1 MINRRL
7 KEGTREYNKIKS
19 LKVAFVVDE
28 CHRAV
33 TPQTKRDI
41 EKFFSNSIW
50 FGFTGTPI
58 FEENKYEQKVI
69 CHRLQRNYMVR
80 AFIVTL

>member
-1 MINRRL
+1 MIVTTRQKMQVMINRRL
-7 KEGTREYNKIKS
+7 KEGTKEYNKIKA

-41 EKFFSNSIW
+41 DKFFNRSHFLDS
-50 FGFTGTPI
+50 FFARTVL
-58 FEENKYEQKVI
+58 VI
-69 CHRLQRNYMVR
+69 S
-80 AFIVTL
+80 

>member
-33 TPQTKRDI
+33 TPQTKEI
-41 EKFFSNSIW
+41 
-50 FGFTGTPI
+50 
-58 FEENKYEQKVI
+58 
-69 CHRLQRNYMVR
+69 
-80 AFIVTL
+80 

>member
-41 EKFFSNSIW
+41 EKFL
-50 FGFTGTPI
+50 
-58 FEENKYEQKVI
+58 VI
-69 CHRLQRNYMVR
+69 LSGLDLQEHLYLKKTNMSKR
-80 AFIVTL
+80 